1 MLELEMPCWKNGDK
15 KVMEIKYR
23 PRLYLWIVILS
34 SITLAVTLTITS
46 IKIVR
51 GGKSFTKVIHE
62 ENKAFVVNTVRFG
75 HGVMA
80 HMGAETYE
88 SLINLALKSKTIQFL
103 GVLDEKGN
111 IIVQS
116 EPPRGLHLLETYD
129 IKQLKDGAIIEETKN
144 FHLMSY
150 KARPEIVPDEEH
162 VKHHGT
168 MTLKHPDPPKPAW
181 FLVGMDTS
189 AFSRHYRD
197 MVIQTVGA
205 GAAVL
210 LLGTAIIIFL
220 GIIHRYELAHL
231 SIERLQKIKR
241 LLSFF
246 VPQTAKNIIEKDPE
260 QKALLDKYIQDATVF
275 FLDIEGFTLLL
286 EKYSQERINRTI
298 EFYFSIFLNLI
309 QQYGGDVN
317 ETAGDGM
324 MVIFL
329 DSDPV
334 VHAQNAIQ
342 TALEIQGKCLKMSG
356 NNYDG
361 FDIKVNIG
369 IHSGKVYLGSTKMRG
384 SEGERWTFTAS
395 GAVTIMAAR
404 LAQYASEGQAL
415 VGEETARRVKGR
427 FPMNRL
433 GKIPLKNIKDSGEI
447 YEISSAKNFP
457 NNRLTD

>member
-1 MLELEMPCWKNGDK
+1 
-15 KVMEIKYR
+15 MEIKYR

-111 IIVQS
+111 IIAQS
-116 EPPRGLHLLETYD
+116 ELPSGLHLLETYD
-129 IKQLKDGAIIEETKN
+129 VRQLKDAAIIEETKN

-150 KARPEIVPDEEH
+150 KARPEIVPTEEH
-162 VKHHGT
+162 MKHHAT
-168 MTLKHPDPPKPAW
+168 MTPETPGPHKPAW

-260 QKALLDKYIQDATVF
+260 KKALLDKYIQDATVF

-334 VHAQNAIQ
+334 AHAQNAIQ
-342 TALEIQGKCLKMSG
+342 TALGIQEKCLKMSA
-356 NNYDG
+356 NNDDDDG

-415 VGEETARRVKGR
+415 IGEETARRVKGR

-433 GKIPLKNIKDSGEI
+433 GKVPLKNIKDSGEI
-447 YEISSAKNFP
+447 YEISSAKKPF
-457 NNRLTD
+457 

>member
-1 MLELEMPCWKNGDK
+1 MLEIETPFWKNGDK

-129 IKQLKDGAIIEETKN
+129 IQQLKDGAIIEETKN

-220 GIIHRYELAHL
+220 GIIQRYELAHL

-241 LLSFF
+241 LMGYF
-246 VPQTAKNIIEKDPE
+246 VPRTAKNIIEKEPD
-260 QKALLDKYIQDATVF
+260 KKGLLDKYIQDATVL
-275 FLDIEGFTLLL
+275 FLDIEDFSLLL
-286 EKYSQERINRTI
+286 EQYSYERVNRVI
-298 EFYFSIFLNLI
+298 ETYFSKFLDLI
-309 QQYGGDVN
+309 WKNGGDVN

-324 MVIFL
+324 MVIFQ

-334 VHAQNAIQ
+334 RHAQNAVRS
-342 TALEIQGKCLKMSG
+342 ALEIHEKCLEMSA
-356 NNYDG
+356 NNNDG
-361 FDIKVNIG
+361 FEIKVNIG

-395 GAVTIMAAR
+395 GSVTIMAAR
-404 LAQYASEGQAL
+404 LSDYAQNGQIL
-415 VGEETARRVKGR
+415 LGEETTRRVEKDYQ
-427 FPMNRL
+427 L
-433 GKIPLKNIKDSGEI
+433 HSIGKIPLKNINDSGEI
-447 YEISSAKNFP
+447 YEISS
-457 NNRLTD
+457 LSLSD

>member
-1 MLELEMPCWKNGDK
+1 MNGDK
-15 KVMEIKYR
+15 KRMKMKYR

-34 SITLAVTLTITS
+34 SVTLAVTLTITS

-62 ENKAFVVNTVRFG
+62 ENRAFVVNTVRFG
-75 HGVMA
+75 HGVMT

-88 SLINLALKSKTIQFL
+88 SLVNLALKSKIIRFL

-116 EPPRGLHLLETYD
+116 EPPGGPHLLETYD
-129 IKQLKDGAIIEETKN
+129 VRQFKDGAIIEKTKN

-150 KARPEIVPDEEH
+150 KARSEIVPAEEH
-162 VKHHGT
+162 MKHHAT
-168 MTLKHPDPPKPAW
+168 MMSKHPDPPKPAW

-189 AFSRHYRD
+189 AFSRHNRD

-210 LLGTAIIIFL
+210 LLGTGIIIFL

-309 QQYGGDVN
+309 QKYGGDVN

-329 DSDPV
+329 DSDSV
-334 VHAQNAIQ
+334 AHAQNAIR
-342 TALEIQGKCLKMSG
+342 TALEIQEKCLEMSA
-356 NNYDG
+356 NNDNDG

-395 GAVTIMAAR
+395 GSVTIMAAR

-415 VGEETARRVKGR
+415 IGEETARRVKGR

-447 YEISSAKNFP
+447 YEISSAKNLP
-457 NNRLTD
+457 NNRLID